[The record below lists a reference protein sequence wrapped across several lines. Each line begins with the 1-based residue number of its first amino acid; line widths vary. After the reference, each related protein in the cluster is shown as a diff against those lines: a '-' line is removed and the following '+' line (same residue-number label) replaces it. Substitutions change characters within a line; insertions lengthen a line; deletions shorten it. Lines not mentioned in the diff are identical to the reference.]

1 MKKHKAGT
9 NDSAAYRADI
19 AGNPESYSCHDSPD
33 GSRRR
38 AGHSMALW
46 ENYAISIIESVG
58 AYRSKSVLSLS
69 FHRVFDSAFQ
79 GVRMAA
85 AFSDANNKQEAP
97 SRANSKHIVAGKF
110 THKPAPK
117 QQGPA
122 GVDANQG
129 VESTAASRPEV
140 LQKRVLNV
148 SSTSALAVSEQIDP
162 CSGDPNF
169 MTSLARGLAVIQ
181 AFSQR
186 QCELTVSQI
195 SGKTGFSRAAVRR
208 CLYTLAKL
216 GFAAS
221 DDSRHFH
228 LRPRVLALG
237 HSYISSMPL
246 AAMAQPILEN
256 VSHILHESCSI
267 ATLDRTDIVYI
278 ARANVTRIMSI
289 DLVVGSRLPAF
300 CTSMGRI
307 LMADLP
313 AEKLDEF
320 LAHAEFKRYTE
331 RTVANAERLRQILR
345 LVQRN
350 GYCIVDQELESG
362 LRSMAVPIRD
372 SAGRVV
378 AALNVGAHAQRVSIQ
393 DLQVRFLPHLNAAA
407 QELSRC

>member
-1 MKKHKAGT
+1 
-9 NDSAAYRADI
+9 
-19 AGNPESYSCHDSPD
+19 
-33 GSRRR
+33 
-38 AGHSMALW
+38 
-46 ENYAISIIESVG
+46 
-58 AYRSKSVLSLS
+58 
-69 FHRVFDSAFQ
+69 
-79 GVRMAA
+79 MAA
-85 AFSDANNKQEAP
+85 TFSGADSRQQVP
-97 SRANSKHIVAGKF
+97 SM
-110 THKPAPK
+110 PASK
-117 QQGPA
+117 QQVTNKTASKQQVASGTVSNQQVPSGPA
-122 GVDANQG
+122 SKQQ
-129 VESTAASRPEV
+129 AASRTAATQQV
-140 LQKRVLNV
+140 LSKLV
-148 SSTSALAVSEQIDP
+148 SNALPVAPLTVPAQIDEYA
-162 CSGDPNF
+162 GDPNF

-181 AFSQR
+181 AFTQR
-186 QCELTVSQI
+186 QRELTVSQI
-195 SGKTGFSRAAVRR
+195 SAKTGFSRAAVRR

-221 DDSRHFH
+221 DDSRYFH
-228 LRPRVLALG
+228 LLPRVLALG

-300 CTSMGRI
+300 CTSMGRV
-307 LMADLP
+307 LMAELP

-320 LAHAEFKRYTE
+320 LARVEFKRYTE
-331 RTVANAERLRQILR
+331 RTVVNAEKLRQVLR

-362 LRSMAVPIRD
+362 LRSMAVPVRD

-393 DLQVRFLPHLNAAA
+393 DLQVRFLPQLKSAA
-407 QELSRC
+407 QELSLIVR